1 MERPGKP
8 RHRREGRRL
17 SEREVSESNLRTIE
31 RCLDFARH
39 DTGNG
44 RREPA
49 LCLRRVVV
57 KLARMTRAL
66 TGMTSL
72 DYYGIEEL
80 LTEEER
86 AARDGARRFVQEE
99 VVREIVPFH
108 RAGKF
113 PDHLIPRMG
122 ALGFYAPYLKG
133 NGCAGLSYTA
143 YGLIMQE
150 LERADSGL
158 RSLASVQGP
167 LVIHAIH
174 SFATPEQQV
183 RWLPGLVSGKLI
195 GCFALTEHGHG
206 SDPGGMETS
215 AKREGDHYILNG
227 SKCWIGNAS
236 IADIKVVWAKDGD
249 GRVGGFVVEK
259 DAPGFRAHD
268 IEGKFS
274 LRMSRTSECWFENCR
289 IPGENRLPKA
299 SGLGAPLSCLSHARA
314 GIAWGVIGAAI
325 DCYETALAYAKSREQ
340 FGRPI
345 AGFQLVQQKL
355 VWMAQEITKA
365 QLLALRLTRMMEVGS
380 ARPAQISL
388 AKRNNVWMALE
399 CARKGRD
406 ILGAAGITDRY
417 PVIRHLMNLE
427 TVSTYEGTHDIHTLV
442 VGRDITGINAF
453 GG

>member
-1 MERPGKP
+1 
-8 RHRREGRRL
+8 
-17 SEREVSESNLRTIE
+17 
-31 RCLDFARH
+31 
-39 DTGNG
+39 
-44 RREPA
+44 
-49 LCLRRVVV
+49 
-57 KLARMTRAL
+57 MTQ
-66 TGMTSL
+66 TSL
-72 DYYGIEEL
+72 DYYSIEEL
-80 LTEEER
+80 LRDEEREARDRARTFVEEE
-86 AARDGARRFVQEE
+86 VMPE
-99 VVREIVPFH
+99 VVPCH

-113 PDHLIPRMG
+113 PEQLTPRMG
-122 ALGFYAPYLKG
+122 ALGFYAPYLKEHG
-133 NGCAGLSYTA
+133 YTGLSHTA

-158 RSLASVQGP
+158 RSLASVQGA
-167 LVIHAIH
+167 LTIHAIH
-174 SFATPEQQV
+174 SFGSPEQHA
-183 RWLPGLVSGKLI
+183 RWLPGLVSGERV

-206 SDPGGMETS
+206 SDPGGMETR
-215 AKREGDHYILNG
+215 AKRDGDSYILNG

-236 IADIKVVWAKDGD
+236 IADVKVVWAKDD
-249 GRVGGFVVEK
+249 DARVGGFIVEK
-259 DAPGFRAHD
+259 DAPGFRAQD

-289 IPGENRLPKA
+289 IPAENRLPKA
-299 SGLGAPLSCLSHARA
+299 SGLGAPLSCLSQARA

-365 QLLALRLTRMMEVGS
+365 QLLALRLTRLMEAGS
-380 ARPAQISL
+380 ERPAQISL

-399 CARKGRD
+399 CARKAPD
-406 ILGAAGITDRY
+406 ILGTAGITDRY
-417 PVIRHLMNLE
+417 SAIRHLMNLE
-427 TVSTYEGTHDIHTLV
+427 TVSTYEGTNDIHTLV